1 MTTSAGSLLT
11 GRRLADWMH
20 SPTGR
25 MRMKRSGIRMG
36 TTSRVIKTEYMFDD
50 KER

>member
-1 MTTSAGSLLT
+1 MATTDGSLLT
-11 GRRLADWMH
+11 GSRLADWVH

-25 MRMKRSGIRMG
+25 MRMKRSGIRMS
-36 TTSRVIKTEYMFDD
+36 TTSHMKTEYMFDD